1 MDEVAAKPAEQAN
14 AFRLR
19 EGFKV
24 LLIALVV
31 ALFVRTFVLE
41 GFRIP
46 TESMEKSLLVGD
58 FVLVSKLHY
67 GPRLPLTIG
76 IPLTDWYLRDASL
89 PYLRLPGFTQV
100 QRGDAIVFNYP
111 LDLAP
116 VDRRVH
122 YIKRVVALPG
132 DSLALRDKHLYVNG
146 RRVAPLPTMQQRWHA
161 RMDAAARFPLDSLW
175 AYGATQVTRL
185 GRSVDEIAFEA
196 TETVAQQV
204 AQWPQVQQV
213 TPYVQDNDPGFGM
226 RIFPIGSGFGR
237 DNYGPLHVPQ
247 RGDTLIVNDET
258 WLQYK
263 ELITRHEGHQAR
275 LLPGGIPEIDGV
287 QTTQYVVE
295 QDYFFVMGDNRDSSV
310 DSRVWGFVP
319 RDHIVGKAIL
329 IYFSWDAEAGKPRF
343 DRLLRT
349 VQ

>member
-1 MDEVAAKPAEQAN
+1 MDEAASKSAVQTET
-14 AFRLR
+14 FRLR
-19 EGFKV
+19 EGIKI
-24 LLIALVV
+24 LLIALVA
-31 ALFVRTFVLE
+31 ALLLRTFVLE

-76 IPLTDWYLRDASL
+76 VPLTDWYLHNASL
-89 PYLRLPGFTQV
+89 PYVRLPGFTQV
-100 QRGDAIVFNYP
+100 ERGDAIVFNYP
-111 LDLAP
+111 VDLAP

-132 DSLALRDKHLYVNG
+132 DSLTLRDKQLYVNG
-146 RRVAPLPTMQQRWHA
+146 TWVAPLPTMQQRWHTQ
-161 RMDAAARFPLDSLW
+161 MDSAAIFPLDSLR

-185 GRSVDEIAFEA
+185 GRTVDQLAFEA
-196 TETVAQQV
+196 TEEVATKV
-204 AQWPQVQQV
+204 AQWPQVQHV
-213 TPYVQDNDPGFGM
+213 TPYVQDDNPSFGL
-226 RIFPIGSGFGR
+226 RVFPIGSGFGH

-247 RGDTLIVNDET
+247 RGDTVVVNAET

-275 LLPGGIPEIDGV
+275 LLPNGVAEIDGV
-287 QTTQYVVE
+287 PTAQYVVE
-295 QDYFFVMGDNRDSSV
+295 QDYYFVMGDNRDSSV

-319 RDHIVGKAIL
+319 RDHIVGKAVL
-329 IYFSWDAEAGKPRF
+329 IYFSWDAELGKPRF
-343 DRLLRT
+343 DRMLQS